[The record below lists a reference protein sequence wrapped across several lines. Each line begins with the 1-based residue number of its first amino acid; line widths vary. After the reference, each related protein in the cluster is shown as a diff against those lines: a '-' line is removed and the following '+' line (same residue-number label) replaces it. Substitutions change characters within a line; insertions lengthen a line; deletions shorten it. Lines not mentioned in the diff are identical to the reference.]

1 VPKTYYFSTKKM
13 AAKHAGGDY
22 STAHGP
28 FVVGERI
35 IFGHITITRGTQA
48 ELHSHPN
55 EQFMLIEKGRARME
69 VGGQKK
75 TVGPGDMILIPANTL
90 HSCKVT
96 GNQDLVFT
104 TAKDTSWSIHGVK
117 AAQKAPAGPKKAAP
131 RKKAPA
137 GRKAAR

>member
-1 VPKTYYFSTKKM
+1 MPFYDTKAMK
-13 AAKHAGGDY
+13 AKHAGGDY

-35 IFGHITITRGTQA
+35 IFGRITITRGTQA

-69 VGGQKK
+69 VAGKKK
-75 TVGPGDMILIPANTL
+75 TVGPGGLVLIPAGAL
-90 HSCKVT
+90 HSCKVL
-96 GNQDLVFT
+96 GRQDLVFT

-117 AAQKAPAGPKKAAP
+117 AKPGAKAPTGAAA

-137 GRKAAR
+137 RRKAPR